1 MSYLYGDSTPSPL
14 EVNFV
19 DFLGDCLDL
28 CAQLLVSTE
37 RMQNETTKGDAL
49 RLAADV
55 DAHRLEKLASTVAM
69 AVRDA
74 SAGDDQAARCGMAIV
89 RSSNDLVKGEID
101 QVKSNLG
108 VELAKLDASMLRER
122 QDCVKAL
129 ETLLLR
135 HHLPQSRMSLTLQV
149 KANAPYAARM
159 SVSTPFGLAAMIE
172 LDVPASHIYGHALRV
187 DRIVDRLEVQAPDT
201 GGWLHKEGKI
211 RPQKLEKLHVA
222 YLSVEGAESR
232 IKLRV
237 APDGTG
243 PGFDVLIR
251 AEAPVVS
258 LVRVGERDGAYD
270 EPFEVEQSDAVSLVK
285 FLEKLETSAR
295 ELVEHR
301 KALVQASLDD
311 RPLGE
316 SHKPSVLAERII
328 AAVAP
333 VTQEIA
339 RRSPSTT
346 ELVLKRLLGGGRREE
361 IFVTKADL
369 LRRLDHL
376 SPALRAVFDPL
387 GLAPASHA
395 SPASASAAPQ
405 TGSPVSTAAP
415 PANEPATLVMARRAP
430 GPDVRKAEPPRPPS
444 PAPQP
449 VVVSGQVEVGVA
461 ENPVDAGASRTAEA
475 PRRS

>member
-14 EVNFV
+14 EINFV

-37 RMQNETTKGDAL
+37 RMRNETARGESLT
-49 RLAADV
+49 RAADA
-55 DAHRLEKLASTVAM
+55 DAQRLEKLASTVAM
-69 AVRDA
+69 AVKDA
-74 SAGDDQAARCGMAIV
+74 SVGDELTARCGMAIV
-89 RSSNDLVKGEID
+89 RSSSDLVKGEID
-101 QVKSNLG
+101 QVGANLRS
-108 VELAKLDASMLRER
+108 ELARLDASKLRER

-149 KANAPYAARM
+149 KANAPYSARL
-159 SVSTPFGLAAMIE
+159 SISTPFGLAATLD
-172 LDVPASHIYGHALRV
+172 LDVPASHWYGHALRV
-187 DRIVDRLEVQAPDT
+187 DRVVERLEVQAPDT

-211 RPQKLEKLHVA
+211 RPQRLEKLH
-222 YLSVEGAESR
+222 LSHLAFDGAESC

-237 APDGTG
+237 GADGTG
-243 PGFDVLIR
+243 PGFDVLVR
-251 AEAPVVS
+251 AEAPIVR
-258 LVRVGERDGAYD
+258 LVRVGEREGVSD
-270 EPFEVEQSDAVSLVK
+270 EPFEVEESDAVSLVK
-285 FLEKLETSAR
+285 FLEQLETPAR
-295 ELVEHR
+295 ELAEHR

-316 SHKPSVLAERII
+316 HDNPSVLAERII

-339 RRSPSTT
+339 RRSPSST

-387 GLAPASHA
+387 GLASGASPTVAKVAVGPAAPAST
-395 SPASASAAPQ
+395 PAA
-405 TGSPVSTAAP
+405 
-415 PANEPATLVMARRAP
+415 EPATLVMARRAP
-430 GPDVRKAEPPRPPS
+430 GPDVRKTEPPRPPS
-444 PAPQP
+444 PASQS
-449 VVVSGQVEVGVA
+449 VVVNDQVEVGVA
-461 ENPVDAGASRTAEA
+461 ENQVDPGASRAA
-475 PRRS
+475 VGPRST